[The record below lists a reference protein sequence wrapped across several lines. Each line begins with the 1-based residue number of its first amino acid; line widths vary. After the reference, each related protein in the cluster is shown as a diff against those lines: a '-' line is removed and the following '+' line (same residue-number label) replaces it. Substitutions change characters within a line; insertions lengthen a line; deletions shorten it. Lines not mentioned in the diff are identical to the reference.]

1 MSVSAELLPAE
12 LVAGESFPL
21 PRLFTPRATELRPQ
35 TLGADDD
42 RWHTL
47 VMRHRL
53 MPWQRYVG
61 DVAGEIDPA
70 TGRRHYDTG
79 LVKVPRQNGKTWW
92 LRAHMLAASRRAE
105 LIRQGSDRLW
115 LPAPGPPPRRI
126 VVYTAQDRGKA
137 REQIV
142 TELIDQQLKRCG
154 PLRGRYLGRRAQGSE
169 RIVWHD
175 TGGRIQV
182 ESSNETAGH
191 SLTIDDAVLDEA
203 FAHEDL
209 TLVNALEP
217 TMLTKPDP
225 QVLIVSTPGD
235 GTDGLLL
242 HYEELAAIAVNDP
255 DTTMFVFDW
264 SATEDDDR
272 SDPAVWRRVMPALG
286 ITISEQRVRQLLARA
301 VGAGIAEFD
310 RAYLARRPTAATV
323 AAIDLAG
330 WAACRNEGDALEL
343 AGAVCIGLEITVD
356 RSLAT
361 LAIAGRDR
369 AGRLGVVIDR
379 QPGTRWL
386 RDAVRDL
393 QRRHGIT
400 VYDVWADRGSGL
412 GGVID
417 QLAGAGVD
425 VHETSAGDVASAAG
439 TLYDLTAGDARGLVH
454 DSQPELD
461 EAIKGS
467 RRRPLQAAWCF
478 DKLHSVGD
486 VTPACAVALAV
497 AGYLQAFPAPASGG
511 IR

>member
-1 MSVSAELLPAE
+1 VSVPAELLPAE
-12 LVAGESFPL
+12 LVAGESFPR
-21 PRLFTPRATELRPQ
+21 PRLFTPRQPELRPQ
-35 TLGADDD
+35 TIGAETD
-42 RWHTL
+42 RWHML

-53 MPWQRYVG
+53 MPHQRYIA
-61 DVAGEIDPA
+61 DVAGEIDPE

-79 LVKVPRQNGKTWW
+79 FVKLPRQNGKTWW

-105 LIRQGSDRLW
+105 LVRQADIWIPSAGL
-115 LPAPGPPPRRI
+115 PPRRI

-142 TELIDQQLKRCG
+142 TELIDQQLKRCV

-225 QVLIVSTPGD
+225 LTLIVSTPGD
-235 GTDGLLL
+235 GTDGLML
-242 HYEELAAIAVNDP
+242 HYEELAAVAVNDP

-264 SATEDDDR
+264 SASEDDDR
-272 SDPAVWRRVMPALG
+272 ADPEVWRRVMPALG
-286 ITISEQRVRQLLARA
+286 ITITEARIRQLLSRA
-301 VGAGIAEFD
+301 VGAGVAEFD
-310 RAYLARRPTAATV
+310 RAYLARRPTSATV
-323 AAIDLAG
+323 AALDLAG
-330 WAACRNEGDALEL
+330 WANCRNLEEAQL
-343 AGAVCIGLEITVD
+343 APAGAIVVGLEITVD
-356 RSLAT
+356 RALST

-369 AGRLGVVIDR
+369 AGRLCTIIR
-379 QPGTRWL
+379 REPGTRWL
-386 RDAVRDL
+386 VPAVRDL
-393 QRRHGIT
+393 QRQHGVT
-400 VYDVWADRGSGL
+400 VMAVWADRRAGL

-417 QLAGAGVD
+417 SLAGAGVD

-439 TLYDLTAGDARGLVH
+439 TLWDLTDSRAEPGLVH
-454 DSQPELD
+454 DGQPDLD
-461 EAIKGS
+461 AAVRGS
-467 RRRPLQAAWCF
+467 RRRPLGDAWTF
-478 DKLHSVGD
+478 DKLNSQGD
-486 VTPACAVALAV
+486 VSPIAGVALAV
-497 AGYLQAFPAPASGG
+497 AGYLQLFPLPPSGG

>member
-1 MSVSAELLPAE
+1 MSAAAELLPAE

-21 PRLFTPRATELRPQ
+21 PRLWTPRKLERP
-35 TLGADDD
+35 TIGVETD

-53 MPWQRYVG
+53 MPWQRYVA
-61 DVAGEIDPA
+61 DVAGELDPE

-105 LIRQGSDRLW
+105 LIQLGADRLW
-115 LPAPGPPPRRI
+115 TPAPGLPPRRI

-175 TGGRIQV
+175 TGARIQV

-225 QVLIVSTPGD
+225 LTLIVSTPGD
-235 GTDGLLL
+235 GTDGLML
-242 HYEELAAIAVNDP
+242 HYEELAAVAVNDP

-272 SDPAVWRRVMPALG
+272 TDPDVWRRVMPALNLT
-286 ITISEQRVRQLLARA
+286 ITEARIRQLLSRA
-301 VGAGIAEFD
+301 VGAGVAEFD
-310 RAYLARRPTAATV
+310 RAYLARRPTSATV
-323 AAIDLAG
+323 AALDLAG
-330 WAACRNEGDALEL
+330 WANCANLSGTPL
-343 AGAVCIGLEITVD
+343 AVVGGCVVGLEITVD
-356 RSLAT
+356 RGMGT
-361 LAIAGRDR
+361 LAVAGRDR
-369 AGRLGVVIDR
+369 DGQLCVLIQRE
-379 QPGTRWL
+379 PGTRWL
-386 RDAVRDL
+386 MPAVRKL
-393 QRRHGIT
+393 QHGHGVT
-400 VYDVWADRGSGL
+400 VMDVWADRRSGL

-417 QLAGAGVD
+417 QLTGAGVD
-425 VHETSAGDVASAAG
+425 VHETSAGDVASAAA
-439 TLYDLTAGDARGLVH
+439 TLFDLTDSRFPSGLVH
-454 DSQPELD
+454 DGQAELD
-461 EAIKGS
+461 AAVRGS
-467 RRRPLQAAWCF
+467 RRRPLGDAWTF

-486 VTPACAVALAV
+486 VSPLAAVALAV
-497 AGYLQAFPAPASGG
+497 AGYLQHFPQPARGG